1 MGTKRA
7 VKYSPPSTELLW
19 GGLPWCTLYP
29 CGTRSVQSTR
39 GGGTH
44 GFPIPSC
51 MCVHACVWFFCL
63 DYPIPPGSLSPHEGG
78 HPQVHLALGPLG
90 FFPLW
95 GGTSPLP
102 STQTHGS
109 NSLKL
114 EIKKIN
120 GFV

>member
-1 MGTKRA
+1 MYPLPLWHA
-7 VKYSPPSTELLW
+7 LSP
-19 GGLPWCTLYP
+19 
-29 CGTRSVQSTR
+29 VNQ

-51 MCVHACVWFFCL
+51 MCVHACVWLFRL

-78 HPQVHLALGPLG
+78 HPHVHLALGPLG

-109 NSLKL
+109 TSLKL
-114 EIKKIN
+114 EIKEIN